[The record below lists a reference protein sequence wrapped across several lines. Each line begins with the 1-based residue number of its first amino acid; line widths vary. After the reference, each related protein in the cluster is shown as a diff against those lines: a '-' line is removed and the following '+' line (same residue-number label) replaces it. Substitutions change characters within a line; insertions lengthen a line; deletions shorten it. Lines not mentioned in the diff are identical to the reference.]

1 MAGRPTRYACSVGLC
16 LEKLSVSRVTNGLD
30 YGYGTV
36 EKLTLTAADR
46 CINVSFM
53 KISYSQG
60 ARN

>member
-1 MAGRPTRYACSVGLC
+1 MGESEV
-16 LEKLSVSRVTNGLD
+16 RVNYD
-30 YGYGTV
+30 YDTV

-46 CINVSFM
+46 RINVFFM

>member
-1 MAGRPTRYACSVGLC
+1 MCVYVNVFKGVNVFNLY
-16 LEKLSVSRVTNGLD
+16 NWLD

-36 EKLTLTAADR
+36 EKLTLSGADR
-46 CINVSFM
+46 RINMSLM

>member
-1 MAGRPTRYACSVGLC
+1 MHNN
-16 LEKLSVSRVTNGLD
+16 TNSTDISQFWLD

-36 EKLTLTAADR
+36 EKLTLSGADR
-46 CINVSFM
+46 CINMCLM